1 MYIEDNGSFKFYSL
15 KKLEMEGYDIQGL
28 PYSLRILA
36 ENLLRKGNESL
47 IPNLF
52 EGRGEI
58 PFYPSR
64 IIMQDYTG
72 VPAVVD
78 LAAMRDYVK
87 ERGNPTKV
95 NPRIPVELVIDH
107 SLIVLYHGTE
117 YSLGENM
124 REEIKANRERYSL
137 LKWAG
142 RAFKNFRVIPPGKGI
157 IHQINTEHL
166 ARVVF
171 LENGLA
177 YPDTV
182 LGTDS
187 HTPMVNGIGVLGWG
201 VGGIEAEAAL
211 LGEPY
216 HMPVPEVVGVKL
228 EGEPSPEITPTDV
241 VLAITEK
248 LRKKNVV
255 GKFLEYTG
263 NVEALNAFD
272 RAVISNMTPENGA
285 TVGYF
290 PIDGETINFI
300 ELTRGKER
308 ARLVRDYAQ
317 ANLLFR
323 EEEPTYD
330 RIVRIDLSKVEP
342 SVAGPDHPEDRIP
355 LRELRFEKEKSLR
368 VGRNG
373 ENFELP
379 DGFVALAA
387 IASCTNTSNPYNLIS
402 AALVAKKAVELGLRV
417 KPWVKTSFTPGS
429 RVTVEYLKRLGLLPY
444 LEALNF
450 HVNGFACAACI
461 GNSGPLT
468 REAEEAIMAGV
479 KGVAV
484 ISSNRNFK
492 RRVNPLI
499 EHTYLASPP
508 LVVAFAIAGRLF
520 NPSEPLALDPNGRPV
535 YLRDIMPSREEVFPL
550 LHRIDGGLFREK
562 YSNLYE
568 SPLWESI
575 EAPRG
580 DLYSWGNSTYIR
592 KPPFFEIEPLGEHI
606 KGARV
611 LIMLGDRVS
620 TDDISPA
627 NAIAPESPAGRYLR
641 SLGVENLHTYGA
653 RRGNHEVMMRGTFAR
668 FRTTYWP
675 TGEEMSVYDA
685 AIRYKKEGT
694 PLLIIAGKQYG
705 VGSSRDWAAKGPAL
719 LGVKAVI
726 AESFERIHRSNLVG
740 MGILPLTFVN
750 PEDRERIRG
759 DEVFE
764 IEIGDLRPGKTLT
777 VRAKRGDECIE
788 FQVRAEIKT
797 PAEIE
802 YLKAGGILRY
812 ALGRMGV

>member
-1 MYIEDNGSFKFYSL
+1 MYIEDADQFRFYSL
-15 KKLEMEGYDIQGL
+15 RKLEGGGYDVEGL

-36 ENLLRKGNESL
+36 ENLLRNGNEDF

-52 EGRGEI
+52 ERRGEL
-58 PFYPSR
+58 PFHPAR

-78 LAAMRDYVK
+78 LAAMRDHVRELGGDP
-87 ERGNPTKV
+87 ERV
-95 NPRIPVELVIDH
+95 NPQIPVELVIDH
-107 SLIVLYHGTE
+107 SLIVLYHGTA
-117 YSLGENM
+117 YSLDENM
-124 REEIKANRERYSL
+124 RAEIEANRERYSL

-142 RAFKNFRVIPPGKGI
+142 RAFRNFGVVPPGKGI

-171 LENGLA
+171 LENGVA

-216 HMPVPEVVGVKL
+216 HMPVPEVVGVVL
-228 EGEPSPEITPTDV
+228 EGEPGPEVTPTDI
-241 VLAITEK
+241 VLTVTERI
-248 LRKKNVV
+248 RKKGVV

-263 NVEALNAFD
+263 NLETLSAFD
-272 RAVISNMTPENGA
+272 RSVIANMTPENGA

-290 PIDGETINFI
+290 PIDGETVRFI
-300 ELTRGKER
+300 KLTRGREKAELVEKY
-308 ARLVRDYAQ
+308 ARL
-317 ANLLFR
+317 NLLFR
-323 EEEPTYD
+323 EGEPDYD
-330 RIVRIDLSKVEP
+330 ETVRIDLSKVEP

-355 LRELRFEKEKSLR
+355 LEKLGFPVGRRVR
-368 VGRNG
+368 VG
-373 ENFELP
+373 ETELA

-402 AALVAKKAVELGLRV
+402 AALVAKKAVELGLRP

-429 RVTVEYLKRLGLLPY
+429 RVAVEYLRRLNLLPY
-444 LEALNF
+444 LEALGF

-461 GNSGPLT
+461 GNSGPLKK
-468 REAEEAIMAGV
+468 EAEEAIKAGV

-484 ISSNRNFK
+484 ISSNRNFR

-508 LVVAFAIAGRLF
+508 LVVAFAVAGRVF
-520 NPSEPLALDPNGRPV
+520 NPSEPIAVDPNGRPV
-535 YLRDIMPSREEVFPL
+535 YLRDLMPSRDEVRGL
-550 LHRIDGGLFREK
+550 VGEIDGGLFREK
-562 YSNLYE
+562 YS
-568 SPLWESI
+568 
-575 EAPRG
+575 
-580 DLYSWGNSTYIR
+580 DLYRSPAWDAIRSPEGATYEWGDSTYIR
-592 KPPFFEIEPLGEHI
+592 KPPFFELEPLDGDI
-606 KGARV
+606 RDARA
-611 LIMLGDRVS
+611 LIVLGDRVS

-627 NAIAPESPAGRYLR
+627 NAMSPDSPAGRYLR

-668 FRTTYWP
+668 FKTVYWP
-675 TGEEMSVYDA
+675 TGDEMSVYEA
-685 AIRYKKEGT
+685 AMRYMEEGV
-694 PLLIIAGKQYG
+694 PVIIIAGRQYG

-750 PEDRERIRG
+750 PEDRRKLRG
-759 DEVFE
+759 NEVFD
-764 IEIGDLRPGKTLT
+764 IIGLDDLRPGKV
-777 VRAKRGDECIE
+777 VRVIARRNGEVFEFPARVELKTGAEVECI
-788 FQVRAEIKT
+788 R
-797 PAEIE
+797 
-802 YLKAGGILRY
+802 AGGILRY
-812 ALGRMGV
+812 ALKKIGV

>member
-1 MYIEDNGSFKFYSL
+1 MYVEDNGRFKFYSL
-15 KKLEMEGYDIQGL
+15 RKLEREYDVHEL

-36 ENLLRKGNESL
+36 ENLLRNGNEGFL
-47 IPNLF
+47 PNLS
-52 EGRGEI
+52 ERRGEI
-58 PFYPSR
+58 PFHPAR

-78 LAAMRDYVK
+78 LAAMRDHVA
-87 ERGNPTKV
+87 ERWGDPGEV
-95 NPRIPVELVIDH
+95 NPRIPVELVVDH
-107 SLIVLYHGTE
+107 SLIVLYHGTS
-117 YSLGENM
+117 YSLEENM
-124 REEIKANRERYSL
+124 RTELEANGERYSL

-142 RAFKNFRVIPPGKGI
+142 KAFRNFRVVPPGKGI
-157 IHQINTEHL
+157 IHQINMEHL

-171 LENGLA
+171 LENGIA

-216 HMPVPEVVGVKL
+216 YMPVPEVVGVVL
-228 EGEPSPEITPTDV
+228 EGEPLPEVTPTDI
-241 VLAITEK
+241 VLTVTEK
-248 LRKKNVV
+248 LRKKGVV

-263 NVEALNAFD
+263 NLESLSAFD
-272 RAVISNMTPENGA
+272 RAVIANMTPENGA

-290 PIDGETINFI
+290 PIDEETIRFI
-300 ELTRGKER
+300 ELTRGREKAE
-308 ARLVRDYAQ
+308 LVDTYSR

-323 EEEPTYD
+323 EDEPEYD
-330 RIVRIDLSKVEP
+330 DRVRIDLSKIEP
-342 SVAGPDHPEDRIP
+342 SVSGPDHPEDRIP
-355 LRELRFEKEKSLR
+355 LRELSFPAEKR
-368 VGRNG
+368 ATING
-373 ENFELP
+373 FELE

-402 AALVAKKAVELGLRV
+402 AALIAKKAVELGLKP

-429 RVTVEYLKRLGLLPY
+429 RVAVEYLRRLNLLPY
-444 LEALNF
+444 LEAIGF

-461 GNSGPLT
+461 GNSGPLK
-468 REAEEAIMAGV
+468 REAEEAIKTGV

-484 ISSNRNFK
+484 ISSNRNFR

-508 LVVAFAIAGRLF
+508 LVVAFAVAGRIT
-520 NPSEPLALDPNGRPV
+520 NPAELIAFDPNGRPV
-535 YLRDIMPSREEVFPL
+535 YLRDLMPSREEVRAL
-550 LHRIDGGLFREK
+550 VGVISHKLFREK
-562 YSNLYE
+562 YS
-568 SPLWESI
+568 
-575 EAPRG
+575 
-580 DLYSWGNSTYIR
+580 DLYSSPAWEALNSPEGETYAWTDSTYIR
-592 KPPFFEIEPLGEHI
+592 KPPFFELQPLGEKI
-606 KGARV
+606 DGARA
-611 LIMLGDRVS
+611 LIVLGDRVS

-627 NAIAPESPAGRYLR
+627 NAISPESPAGRYLR
-641 SLGVENLHTYGA
+641 SLGVKNLHTYGA

-668 FRTTYWP
+668 FKTVYWP

-685 AIRYKKEGT
+685 AMRYMEEGV
-694 PLLIIAGKQYG
+694 PLIIIAGKQYG

-740 MGILPLTFVN
+740 MGILPLTFLN
-750 PEDRERIRG
+750 PEDRRGLKG
-759 DEVFE
+759 DEVFD
-764 IEIGDLRPGKTLT
+764 IEVGGLKPGKVVKIT
-777 VRAKRGDECIE
+777 AKRNGESFE
-788 FQVRAEIKT
+788 FLVRAEVKT
-797 PAEIE
+797 PAEVK

-812 ALGRMGV
+812 AAENILRGKA